1 MSARSPIC
9 LPGASE
15 WTSRY
20 KIQIQQQIQ
29 MQSRNHCRQSDE
41 WTATTSS
48 LWSFVWRVTSS
59 AELTASSIHH
69 SLSHSP
75 CLLLLLSRLRLTL
88 ILIYAL
94 YICSRMWIR
103 CGEAAGHLAAGQNG
117 LKQLPH
123 IVKLPALS
131 AATWLATLQLCNSDS
146 VLGEW
151 FPSPLPHPFPGC
163 ASTTFEWRLTVKEA
177 VARRTRMENAKWL
190 KDAQRNRTKMS
201 PSRAERKREK
211 VKKAFAKWKRIK
223 LP

>member
-15 WTSRY
+15 WASRY

-29 MQSRNHCRQSDE
+29 IQSRNHCRHSDE
-41 WTATTSS
+41 WTTTTSS

-69 SLSHSP
+69 SLSHCP
-75 CLLLLLSRLRLTL
+75 CLLLLLSRLHLTL

-131 AATWLATLQLCNSDS
+131 AATWLATLQL
-146 VLGEW
+146 W
-151 FPSPLPHPFPGC
+151 FGSGWVIPFPLPHPLPGC

-177 VARRTRMENAKWL
+177 VARLTRMENAKWL

-201 PSRAERKREK
+201 PSRGGREREREK

>member
-20 KIQIQQQIQ
+20 KIQIQIQI
-29 MQSRNHCRQSDE
+29 QSRNHCRQSDE
-41 WTATTSS
+41 WAATTSS

-69 SLSHSP
+69 SPSV
-75 CLLLLLSRLRLTL
+75 LLLLSRLHLTL

-201 PSRAERKREK
+201 PSRGGREREREK
-211 VKKAFAKWKRIK
+211 VEKAFAKWKRIK

>member
-15 WTSRY
+15 WASRY
-20 KIQIQQQIQ
+20 KIQIQ

-41 WTATTSS
+41 WTSTTSS

-75 CLLLLLSRLRLTL
+75 CLWLLLSRLHLTL

-131 AATWLATLQLCNSDS
+131 AATWLATLQL
-146 VLGEW
+146 W
-151 FPSPLPHPFPGC
+151 FGSGWVIPFPPS
-163 ASTTFEWRLTVKEA
+163 ASLPGMCVNHIW
-177 VARRTRMENAKWL
+177 VAPNREGSRGKTHSHGKRKMAEG
-190 KDAQRNRTKMS
+190 RTKES
-201 PSRAERKREK
+201 HKDVAKSSREMEREREK